1 VAKGSVTLAGHFVPG
16 TKVEIYERV
25 GDISD
30 RDSTDKPVKKA
41 TVNKSAEVNVSGLD
55 AGKGYWVI
63 GEVEGVGTRSVRVT
77 AKPDSPQA
85 ARALQ
90 ESGPAGKPA
99 RRVDSPSAG
108 PEVVQG
114 ARSTVTARS
123 TNPGKKPK
131 SDRSEGS
138 QLDSRPQPKAK
149 STARGKGPTPKGDKK
164 AESPNTR
171 SDALPDSQAK
181 KDDKASGIRKLRR

>member
-1 VAKGSVTLAGHFVPG
+1 MAKGSVTVSGHFAPD
-16 TKVEIYERV
+16 TKVEIYERI
-25 GDISD
+25 GDAPA
-30 RDSTDKPVKKA
+30 RDSLGKPVKTAK
-41 TVNKSAEVNVSGLD
+41 VDKQAEASFSGLD
-55 AGKGYWVI
+55 AGKPYWVI
-63 GEVEGVGTRSVRVT
+63 GDVDGVGTRSVRVT

-85 ARALQ
+85 ARALE
-90 ESGPAGKPA
+90 ESGPASKPA
-99 RRVDSPSAG
+99 RRIDSPVPG

-114 ARSTVTARS
+114 ARSSITARS

-149 STARGKGPTPKGDKK
+149 STKRGKGPTPKGDKK

-171 SDALPDSQAK
+171 SDALPDSQAEA
-181 KDDKASGIRKLRR
+181 DDKESGIRKIRR